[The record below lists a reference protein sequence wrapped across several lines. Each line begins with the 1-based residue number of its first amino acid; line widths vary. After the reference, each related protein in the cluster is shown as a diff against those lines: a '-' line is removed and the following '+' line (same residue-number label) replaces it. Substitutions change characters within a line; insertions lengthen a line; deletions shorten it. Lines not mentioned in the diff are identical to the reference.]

1 MTFRSSIPIM
11 AGPKSAQ
18 SAVRAGFTPRQLRN
32 PALGAPFHGIRTPPG
47 YPTDLYHQA
56 VAYLSV
62 LPIGGAFS
70 HQTAAAL
77 HGIPTPRSTSP
88 DVPLHVMSPAG
99 VRAREGRGVVGH
111 RGTLGPG
118 DVVDLDGLPVTS
130 VERTWCDLATVVP
143 LPALI
148 AAGDALLWFLDP
160 RTSLDRLRAAV
171 EEYPSRR
178 GVVALRSAIPRL
190 HDRCQSPKETELR
203 LILEASALPK
213 AEHNAEIV
221 LHGSGRVVR
230 GDVVFRD
237 QRLVLEYEGDHHRTD
252 RSQWRKDIARTEELA
267 HEGWTVMRLTA
278 DDLRRPSMLA
288 ERIRVRLGGPGRVE
302 AVGR

>member
-1 MTFRSSIPIM
+1 
-11 AGPKSAQ
+11 
-18 SAVRAGFTPRQLRN
+18 
-32 PALGAPFHGIRTPPG
+32 
-47 YPTDLYHQA
+47 
-56 VAYLSV
+56 
-62 LPIGGAFS
+62 
-70 HQTAAAL
+70 
-77 HGIPTPRSTSP
+77 
-88 DVPLHVMSPAG
+88 
-99 VRAREGRGVVGH
+99 VVGH

-118 DVVDLDGLPVTS
+118 DIVDLDGLPVTS

-160 RTSLDRLRAAV
+160 RTSLDRLRQAV

-230 GDVVFRD
+230 GDVVFRV

-252 RSQWRKDIARTEELA
+252 RSQWRKDIARTEDLA